1 MNSIA
6 KAVVTNKFSSVG
18 KSLGFDDKDDNKEV
32 EGASAKELRKI
43 EEENA
48 AARAKRQKEHDKRN
62 AEREKKR
69 EEMRAKY
76 GLKEGQEK
84 SNRSGSISRKPAER
98 SDINTSTNGKAEGDD
113 KQCAVM

>member
-18 KSLGFDDKDDNKEV
+18 KSLGLDDKDDTKEV

-48 AARAKRQKEHDKRN
+48 AARAKLQKEHDKRN

-69 EEMRAKY
+69 DEIRAKY
-76 GLKEGQEK
+76 GLKDGQNK
-84 SNRSGSISRKPAER
+84 NTRTGSRRKTVER
-98 SDINTSTNGKAEGDD
+98 SDTNTNGKADGED
-113 KQCAVM
+113 KQCHVM

>member
-18 KSLGFDDKDDNKEV
+18 KSLGLDDKDDTQEV

-69 EEMRAKY
+69 DEIRAKY
-76 GLKEGQEK
+76 GLKEGQNK
-84 SNRSGSISRKPAER
+84 NLRTGNRGKTIER
-98 SDINTSTNGKAEGDD
+98 SDSDNDTNVKGEGED
-113 KQCAVM
+113 KQCHVM

>member
-1 MNSIA
+1 MNSIT

-18 KSLGFDDKDDNKEV
+18 KSLGLDDKDDTQEV

-43 EEENA
+43 EEESA

-69 EEMRAKY
+69 DEIRAKY
-76 GLKEGQEK
+76 GLKEGQNK
-84 SNRSGSISRKPAER
+84 NLRTGNRGKTIER
-98 SDINTSTNGKAEGDD
+98 SDSDNDTNVKGEGED
-113 KQCAVM
+113 KQCHVM

>member
-6 KAVVTNKFSSVG
+6 KSVVTNKFSSVG
-18 KSLGFDDKDDNKEV
+18 KSLGFDDKDDNQEV

-69 EEMRAKY
+69 EQIRAKY

-84 SNRSGSISRKPAER
+84 SNRSGSITRKPTER
-98 SDINTSTNGKAEGDD
+98 SDIDTNGKAEGDD
-113 KQCAVM
+113 KQCTVM

>member
-18 KSLGFDDKDDNKEV
+18 KSLGWDDKDDTQEV

-43 EEENA
+43 EEEDA
-48 AARAKRQKEHDKRN
+48 AGRAKRQKEHDKRN

-69 EEMRAKY
+69 DEIRAKY
-76 GLKEGQEK
+76 GLKEGQNK
-84 SNRSGSISRKPAER
+84 NLRTGSRSKPVEQ
-98 SDINTSTNGKAEGDD
+98 SDIDTDTNGKADGED
-113 KQCAVM
+113 KQCHVM

>member
-6 KAVVTNKFSSVG
+6 KSVVTNKFSSVG
-18 KSLGFDDKDDNKEV
+18 KSLGWDDKDDTQEV

-43 EEENA
+43 EEKNA

-69 EEMRAKY
+69 DEIRTKY
-76 GLKEGQEK
+76 GLKEGQT
-84 SNRSGSISRKPAER
+84 GSRRKPVEQ
-98 SDINTSTNGKAEGDD
+98 SDIDTDTNGKADGED
-113 KQCAVM
+113 KQCHIM

>member
-18 KSLGFDDKDDNKEV
+18 KSLGLDDKDDTQEV

-69 EEMRAKY
+69 DEIRAKY
-76 GLKEGQEK
+76 GLKDGQNK
-84 SNRSGSISRKPAER
+84 NPRTSGSRRKTVDR
-98 SDINTSTNGKAEGDD
+98 SDSDTNTNGKADGED
-113 KQCAVM
+113 KQCHVM

>member
-18 KSLGFDDKDDNKEV
+18 KSLGLDDKDDTKEV

-48 AARAKRQKEHDKRN
+48 AARAKRQKEHNKRN

-69 EEMRAKY
+69 EEIRAKY
-76 GLKEGQEK
+76 GLKEGQGRN
-84 SNRSGSISRKPAER
+84 NRSGSTRKSSER
-98 SDINTSTNGKAEGDD
+98 SDIDANTNGKAEGDD
-113 KQCAVM
+113 KQCHVM